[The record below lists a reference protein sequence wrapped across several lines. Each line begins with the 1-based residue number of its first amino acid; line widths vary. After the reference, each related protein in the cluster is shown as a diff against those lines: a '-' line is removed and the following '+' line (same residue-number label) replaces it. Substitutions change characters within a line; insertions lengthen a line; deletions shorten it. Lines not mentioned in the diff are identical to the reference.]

1 MVSTEKILE
10 TAIQQAVDIVGLS
23 GLITPSLDEM
33 VHVAKEM
40 QRRRMS
46 LPLLIGGATTSAKHT
61 AVKIAPQYEQP
72 TVHVL
77 DASRC
82 VGVVDKLM
90 SDNLRPQLVK
100 DNRELQRQLAESYRQ
115 RDLKL
120 VPLAEAR
127 AHRFQTDWKNVD
139 IPTPAFIGARALRDY
154 PLAEIAKYI
163 DWSPLF

>member
-1 MVSTEKILE
+1 MVGTEKILE
-10 TAIQQAVDIVGLS
+10 TAIRKAGDTGGLS

-82 VGVVDKLM
+82 VGVVDKLL
-90 SDNLRPQLVK
+90 SANLRPQLVK
-100 DNRELQRQLAESYRQ
+100 DNRERQRQLAASYEQ
-115 RDLKL
+115 RHVKL

-127 AHRFQTDWKNVD
+127 SKRF
-139 IPTPAFIGARALRDY
+139 R
-154 PLAEIAKYI
+154 
-163 DWSPLF
+163 